1 MNTNQP
7 VRDIPMTPRKR
18 ILVIGGGGRE
28 HALAWR
34 CQLEGHEVHVAPGN
48 PGITLDATCHPVAA
62 GDIDGLL
69 QLSMQLGV
77 DLVLIGPEKPL
88 VDGLADRLQHLG
100 IPTVGPSSA
109 AAELE
114 GSKAAAKAFMARHG
128 IPTAAYRTVAHLEDG
143 LTALR
148 SFERPPVV
156 KASGLAG
163 GKGVTVPDTFE
174 EAEAAVRECLDGGRF
189 GAAGSTVVLEER
201 LYGEEVSLFVITDG
215 QGCVTLEGAQDHKRL
230 LDGGAGPNTGGMG
243 AYGPAPVF
251 TESLREQTMAQI
263 VEPTL
268 AGLRA
273 EGRPFVG
280 VLFVGLILT
289 KAGPYVIEYNCRFG
303 DPETQPLLFGLT
315 SALVPHLVAAAEG
328 RIQPARLTSIP
339 AVTVVLAAQGYPSR
353 PIEGA
358 VINGL
363 DDVARMSDVK
373 VFHAGTARDE
383 DGKWLAAG
391 GRVLGVCARGPDLTR
406 AIKLAYEACA
416 KIEFEGMQR
425 RSDIGVRALTHTLG

>member
-1 MNTNQP
+1 
-7 VRDIPMTPRKR
+7 MTSPKR
-18 ILVIGGGGRE
+18 ILIVGGGGRE

-34 CQLEGHEVHVAPGN
+34 CRSEGHEVHVAPGN
-48 PGITLDATCHPVAA
+48 PGIAEDATCHPVAA

-69 QLSMQLGV
+69 KLAMQLGV

-143 LTALR
+143 LTALK
-148 SFERPPVV
+148 SFEHPPVV

-174 EAEAAVRECLDGGRF
+174 QAEAAVRECLDGGRF
-189 GAAGSTVVLEER
+189 GVAGSTVVLEER
-201 LYGEEVSLFVITDG
+201 LYGQEVSLFIITDG
-215 QGCVTLEGAQDHKRL
+215 QACITLDGAQDHKRL

-251 TESLREQTMAQI
+251 TEALREQTMARI

-268 AGLRA
+268 AGLRS

-289 KAGPYVIEYNCRFG
+289 QEGPYVIEYNCRFG

-315 SALVPHLVAAAEG
+315 SPLVPHLVAAAEG
-328 RIQPARLTSIP
+328 RIQPGRLTSMP
-339 AVTVVLAAQGYPSR
+339 AVNVVLAAEGYPRR
-353 PIEGA
+353 PVAGA
-358 VINGL
+358 VIRGL
-363 DDVARMSDVK
+363 EDVAQLPDVK
-373 VFHAGTARDE
+373 VFHAGTARDDA
-383 DGKWLAAG
+383 DGKWRTAG
-391 GRVLGVCARGPDLTR
+391 GRVVGVCAKGSDLAS
-406 AIKLAYEACA
+406 AIKLAYEACE

-425 RSDIGVRALTHTLG
+425 RSDIGVCALTHTPG